1 MACTPSRGGRA
12 FDLHP
17 IDRDRLADVLDLLLP
32 HRLKAEREFR
42 FNLLRHLA
50 GNADAARV
58 GKLLQAGGD
67 VDTVAMP
74 ISALHDHFAEVDA
87 NANIDALT
95 SGSPA
100 FRSAIPRWMSTAHST
115 ASTTLRELG
124 EKTIA
129 HELEDAAAMLRY
141 CRFNEFIAVSLD
153 PLKGFRFVLLH
164 QAAVADDISG
174 KNGGELAFHERAP
187 LANPIL
193 C

>member
-1 MACTPSRGGRA
+1 MACTPARGGRA
-12 FDLHP
+12 IELHP
-17 IDRDRLADVLDLLLP
+17 IDRDGLADVLDLLLP

-58 GKLLQAGGD
+58 GKLLETGRD

-74 ISALHDHFAEVDA
+74 IRALHDHFAEVDS
-87 NANIDALT
+87 NANIDALILRLAGV
-95 SGSPA
+95 SL
-100 FRSAIPRWMSTAHST
+100 RHSSLDIDR
-115 ASTTLRELG
+115 ALNRVDDAAELG
-124 EKTIA
+124 QKAIA

-141 CRFNEFIAVSLD
+141 RRFNEFIAVSLD

-164 QAAVADDISG
+164 QAAVADDVSG
-174 KNGGELAFHERAP
+174 ENGGELAFHERAP